1 MSAQQTLTGDEADID
16 RRVPATMLEC
26 PECGEGVL
34 RSRRDDHPH
43 DLIDADDVRTAEQNR
58 LDEKVPDEART
69 ETQTYRVEFT
79 YEYREV
85 VTVEAA
91 HESEA
96 KWVAEEKQTH
106 RGEYIDTL
114 HTRTEAWGEASA
126 PTLEYLET
134 HGLLPDDHDVT
145 QADIE
150 AVMGA

>member
-1 MSAQQTLTGDEADID
+1 MSVQRTLNGDEADD
-16 RRVPATMLEC
+16 RRVPSTMLRC
-26 PECGEGVL
+26 PECGESVL
-34 RSRRDDHPH
+34 RSRRDNHEH
-43 DLIDADDVRTAEQNR
+43 DLMGADDVRTAEQKR
-58 LDEKVPDEART
+58 LEDKVPEEART

-79 YEYREV
+79 YEYREI

-96 KWVAEEKQTH
+96 KWKAEEEQTH

-114 HTRTEAWGEASA
+114 HTRTESWGDPSA
-126 PTLEYLET
+126 PTVEYLET

-150 AVMGA
+150 AVIDA